1 MTSRLEILHNKTY
14 EVFYLTRGSTAQAV
28 IAPDTH
34 VTIDVKAVEAANE
47 TTSELKIKID
57 VKENLWHENL
67 IGKVRY
73 QLDITK
79 NHPLGGAQKLLI
91 SLFDTIFGQFLVVF
105 GPL

>member
-1 MTSRLEILHNKTY
+1 MSLYQVGEDDTRKNMELGLFAQIL
-14 EVFYLTRGSTAQAV
+14 
-28 IAPDTH
+28 
-34 VTIDVKAVEAANE
+34 
-47 TTSELKIKID
+47 
-57 VKENLWHENL
+57 KEPCFNVLRTQEQL
-67 IGKVRY
+67 GYIGKVRY